1 MSFWWGADVGDV
13 FFKGLTVNT
22 TGAMVALCVTL
33 TVLSILYE
41 GMKVSWDLIVLSPLQ
56 KRKVKNKIELD
67 ATRTCLSADKSQKI
81 QMS

>member
-1 MSFWWGADVGDV
+1 MHMHMSFWWGADVGDV

-41 GMKVSWDLIVLSPLQ
+41 GMKVS
-56 KRKVKNKIELD
+56 
-67 ATRTCLSADKSQKI
+67 
-81 QMS
+81 